1 MAQQYSVPSVD
12 RALAILE
19 LVAQSRRGYTMSD
32 ISRKLALPKSSIH
45 LLVTTLE
52 HKGYLQRN
60 RRTSKYLFGTKLV
73 SLSFAALEKLEFRE
87 EARPY
92 LLNLMH
98 RTGLTVHAAILERKE
113 AVIVDKIE
121 LPGMLRVATWVG
133 RRLDLNCSG
142 VGKTLL
148 AYCSETETELYFA
161 GPPLARYNENTI
173 VSAMRLRQE
182 LKKARESGYA
192 FEDEEGEIGFRC
204 IGAPV
209 FGDAKSVIAAISVAG
224 TTAQIPRQGVPELAH
239 TLKAV
244 AAEISA
250 HMGHSEVH

>member
-1 MAQQYSVPSVD
+1 MTQEYSVPSVD

-19 LVAQSRRGYTMSD
+19 LIARSRRGYTMSD

-45 LLVTTLE
+45 LLVSTLE
-52 HKGYLQRN
+52 HKGYLQKN
-60 RRTSKYLFGTKLV
+60 RLTGKHMFGTKLV
-73 SLSFAALEKLEFRE
+73 SLSHAAFEKLGFRD

-92 LLNLMH
+92 LMKLMH
-98 RTGLTVHAAILERKE
+98 RTGLTVHAAILDRTE
-113 AVIVDKIE
+113 AVIVDKME

-148 AYCSETETELYFA
+148 AYCSETETEVYFA

-173 VSAMRLRQE
+173 VSAVRLRQD
-182 LKKARESGYA
+182 LKKARESGYV

-204 IGAPV
+204 VGAPV
-209 FGDAKSVIAAISVAG
+209 FGDARSVIAAISVAG
-224 TTAQIPRQGVPELAH
+224 TTAQIPHQGVPELAH
-239 TLKAV
+239 MLKSV

-250 HMGHSEVH
+250 QMGYSNVS